1 MKILCYL
8 LVSISLWTSCGSQIN
23 YKSDTYTR
31 FTEQFFMNQN
41 VYRIL
46 QKYAENNKI
55 NIIDSDH
62 NLTNKFL
69 MFKNNDLTININ
81 AERKSEYDF
90 FVKKVIIDK
99 NLAFIVLW
107 YKDTTTALCFYPI
120 KSQYTPDRWMIE
132 EITTRS
138 IK

>member
-1 MKILCYL
+1 
-8 LVSISLWTSCGSQIN
+8 
-23 YKSDTYTR
+23 
-31 FTEQFFMNQN
+31 MNQN